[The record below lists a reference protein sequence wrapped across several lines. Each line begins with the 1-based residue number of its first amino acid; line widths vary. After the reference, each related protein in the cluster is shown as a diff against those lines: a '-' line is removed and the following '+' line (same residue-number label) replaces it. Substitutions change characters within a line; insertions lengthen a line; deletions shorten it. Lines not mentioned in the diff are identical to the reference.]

1 MNLFYNKKPILITFI
16 LLSLIGLFTVFTILQ
31 SSKELQIKQSQQ
43 LVIQESTAHYDTIKD
58 LEIWHNKL
66 GGVFKNTTN
75 KADYNFN
82 IYSLNPKNEKN
93 QAKGFDKEG
102 LEYFVK
108 NKDKNIFYDFNNR
121 NKDFEFIGVLK
132 TEQSCVK
139 CHSDFS
145 LGEVRGGIKVN
156 VPLFNYQDTISLIE
170 NQFNTF
176 TILVFGFFIIGM
188 IVISYFINLI
198 FKEKEKV
205 EILNNSLEL
214 KVEDRTN
221 EIKHLYSREHYLK
234 KLLET
239 ISELNE
245 SLISTYSI
253 NSIIKTSLETLK
265 NHSYYKLIIF
275 GNFDGKQFNIKEVFG
290 DIYSLINREF
300 YNENDLNDDVLLA
313 SIEKTCFKK
322 TFALND
328 ELHKFKFKNNTYH
341 REEDYD
347 ITASISIPL
356 IEDDKDE
363 AFDIITF
370 YTNRDIGF
378 ENEELVILKNVAKDI
393 MMALSVYKQR
403 KMTEKL
409 QNDQIVNYEETILAF
424 VDMIEQRDAYTA
436 GHTLRV
442 AKYSGIIAKNLG
454 FNETQI
460 RKIEQAAILHDIGK
474 IATPDT
480 ILLKPG
486 KLNILEYDL
495 IKNHVTAGYKMLS
508 KVKMYQ
514 ELAEIIKYHHEHYD
528 GTGYPN
534 GYKGDEIPIEGHV
547 LIVADAFDAM
557 TTNRIYK
564 PRLNIDDALEE
575 LVKHRGT
582 QFHPDIVD
590 IALKELKHIELS
602 NTTQTP
608 QTDLEKQRFSY
619 FFNDSLTLA
628 YNEAYLYLALSQMK
642 SIVYVNIIKLRN
654 FNEFNKQY
662 NWKTGN
668 KILITIVEQLMK
680 QYPTTKI
687 FRIEGDDFIIISENK
702 LSINEE
708 SFSIDQ
714 IDKQNI
720 IQKEFHSFTVTD
732 EKEYYKFEK
741 FIELI

>member
-1 MNLFYNKKPILITFI
+1 MSLFKKKIPILITFI
-16 LLSLIGLFTVFTILQ
+16 ILSFIGLFTVTGMLQ
-31 SSKELQIKQSQQ
+31 NSKNLQIKQSQQ
-43 LVIQESTAHYDTIKD
+43 LLIQESTAHFNTIKD
-58 LEIWHNKL
+58 LEMWHNKL

-75 KADYNFN
+75 KEDYNFH
-82 IYSLNPKNEKN
+82 IYSLNPKNKEN
-93 QAKGFDKEG
+93 QARNFAKDG
-102 LEYFVK
+102 LEFFVK
-108 NKDKNIFYDFNNR
+108 NKNKEIFYNFGNKE
-121 NKDFEFIGVLK
+121 KDFKFIGVLK
-132 TEQSCVK
+132 TEKRCIQ
-139 CHSDFS
+139 CHSNFS
-145 LGEVRGGIKVN
+145 LGEVRGGIEVN
-156 VPLFNYQDTISLIE
+156 VPLENYQDTIELIHE
-170 NQFNTF
+170 QFNTF
-176 TILVFGFFIIGM
+176 TIFVLSFFIIGM
-188 IVISYFINLI
+188 LVITYFINLL

-205 EILNNSLEL
+205 DDLNNSLEL

-245 SLISTYSI
+245 SLISTYSVT
-253 NSIIKTSLETLK
+253 SLIKTSLETLK

-275 GNFDGKQFNIKEVFG
+275 GNYDGEKFCTKEVFG
-290 DIYSLINREF
+290 DIYSLINKES
-300 YNENDLNDDVLLA
+300 YSKNDLDNDILLDGLK
-313 SIEKTCFKK
+313 KTCLTNSFSI
-322 TFALND
+322 ND
-328 ELHKFKFKNNTYH
+328 KLKNFKFKNNTYH

-356 IEDDKDE
+356 IENNTDKS
-363 AFDIITF
+363 FDIITF
-370 YTNRDIGF
+370 YTSRDIGF
-378 ENEELVILKNVAKDI
+378 DDEELVILKNVAKDI
-393 MMALSVYKQR
+393 MMALSAYKQR
-403 KMTEKL
+403 KMTEQL

-442 AKYSGIIAKNLG
+442 AKYSGIIAKSLH
-454 FNETQI
+454 FDETQI

-495 IKNHVTAGYKMLS
+495 IKNHVSAGYKMLS

-534 GYKGDEIPIEGHV
+534 GYKGDEIPIEGHI

-564 PRLNIDDALEE
+564 PRLSVDDTLAE
-575 LVKHRGT
+575 LVKHKGT
-582 QFHPDIVD
+582 QFHPKIVD
-590 IALKELKHIELS
+590 IAIKELKNIEL
-602 NTTQTP
+602 NETTQAP

-642 SIVYVNIIKLRN
+642 SLVYVNIIKLRN
-654 FNEFNKQY
+654 FSEFNKRH
-662 NWKTGN
+662 NWKIGN
-668 KILITIVEQLMK
+668 KVLVTIVEQLISL
-680 QYPTTKI
+680 YPSAKI
-687 FRIEGDDFIIISENK
+687 FRVEGDDFIVISEDEI
-702 LSINEE
+702 SIDEE
-708 SFSIDQ
+708 SFSIKR
-714 IDKQNI
+714 IDKENI
-720 IQKEFHSFTVTD
+720 IQKEFHHFTISD

-741 FIELI
+741 FIEIV